1 MQNTCTNR
9 GNTAFLLTYL
19 LTGAGFTHA
28 QPPAHFEAGIF
39 SSFEPGENLPDGWQ
53 PLNFSGIERHT
64 NYSLVKENDTV
75 VIKAV
80 SNQSASGLTR
90 AISIDPEEYPFI
102 QWSWKVNN
110 LLQKGDVT
118 RKDGD
123 DYPARVYITFA
134 FDPDKASF
142 LEKLEQKAARL
153 IHGQDL
159 PYRAI
164 AYIWGSNSPAGTMIA
179 NSYTDRVQ
187 MFVVQGGDEKLKQ
200 WVMETRDVYED
211 YKTAFAKEPTMITGV
226 AIMTDTDNTQES
238 AIAWYGDIVFS
249 NDRGGPD

>member
-1 MQNTCTNR
+1 MPNTCTNR
-9 GNTAFLLTYL
+9 GNLIFLLTCL
-19 LTGAGFTHA
+19 LTAAGLTRA
-28 QPPAHFEAGIF
+28 QAPENFEAGIF
-39 SSFEPGENLPDGWQ
+39 SSFEPGENLPAGWQ
-53 PLNFSGIERHT
+53 PLNFSGIEKHT

-90 AISIDPEEYPFI
+90 AISIDPEKYPFI

-134 FDPDKASF
+134 FDPDKASY
-142 LEKLEQKAARL
+142 LERLEQKAARL
-153 IHGQDL
+153 IQGRDV
-159 PYRAI
+159 PFRAI

-179 NSYTDRVQ
+179 NAYTDRVQ
-187 MFVVQGGDEKLKQ
+187 MFVVQAGDEKLQ
-200 WVMETRDVYED
+200 RWVMETRNVYED
-211 YKTAFAKEPTMITGV
+211 YKTAFGKEPTTITGV

-238 AIAWYGDIVFS
+238 ATAWYGDIIFS
-249 NDRGGPD
+249 NDRGRPD